1 VDPLLTAGEYF
12 PILRERGSHR
22 LSSDPGLGVVC
33 GFLTLLFLIRMTVN
47 LAWLVVFGR
56 SGVPMDLEGIESV
69 HLLLCSAFL
78 VAIGSLGAFRIS
90 LVVPEDSFLSLEPLY
105 RPFMARLRFHNL
117 TRSPLFPIVV
127 GFLLCYAVACSSCGA
142 ARPVFRSPSSSASCS
157 SRRKRGDAW
166 DSRPSPP
173 PRGGTSYPGI
183 PLSPRP
189 GRSKSG
195 HGQHRGTVTLLLA
208 GARIPWEPGSP
219 WFLGGGAAAFLAS
232 FWLSLL
238 IVAGRRAA
246 HGITKTAR
254 RYGYGRRL
262 NPNPLLTWYL
272 RILPPRVWLLTYLFL
287 LPFLISGGIGRGGRI
302 GACVA
307 LALFACVSFAAA
319 VVRMDWGAHLQWG
332 TLSAAETVVL
342 LLQPMA
348 PILPFAALRSSGES
362 YRRGHLVAADRPAK
376 ENGQRI

>member
-1 VDPLLTAGEYF
+1 MDPLLTAGEYF

-127 GFLLCYAVACSSCGA
+127 GFLLCYAVGL
-142 ARPVFRSPSSSASCS
+142 FILRSGSPRFPFPLFFCVLLIAGGSAGTLGILGLL
-157 SRRKRGDAW
+157 R
-166 DSRPSPP
+166 
-173 PRGGTSYPGI
+173 PRGEELRILEFLFLLVLVAANPDMVNIG
-183 PLSPRP
+183 
-189 GRSKSG
+189 
-195 HGQHRGTVTLLLA
+195 GTVTLLLA

-319 VVRMDWGAHLQWG
+319 VVRMDWELISMWG
-332 TLSAAETVVL
+332 TPLSGRRRVVL

-348 PILPFAALRSSGES
+348 AHFAIAAPAVIWGIVR
-362 YRRGHLVAADRPAK
+362 VAA
-376 ENGQRI
+376 IW